1 MKKKLWMTFGPL
13 LVAFAVFL
21 FVLFGPSSL
30 FSKVSSETVEKSAT
44 SMNESVIQGLDIQ
57 KKALQ
62 EGNYLP
68 IYGSSE
74 LSRVDPFHPSVVSK
88 NTIRAIHHFY
98 LVAQVHN
105 H

>member
-44 SMNESVIQGLDIQ
+44 SMNESVIQG
-57 KKALQ
+57 
-62 EGNYLP
+62 
-68 IYGSSE
+68 
-74 LSRVDPFHPSVVSK
+74 
-88 NTIRAIHHFY
+88 
-98 LVAQVHN
+98 
-105 H
+105 

>member
-1 MKKKLWMTFGPL
+1 
-13 LVAFAVFL
+13 
-21 FVLFGPSSL
+21 
-30 FSKVSSETVEKSAT
+30 
-44 SMNESVIQGLDIQ
+44 MNESVIQGLDIQ

-88 NTIRAIHHFY
+88 NTIRAILHFY

>member
-57 KKALQ
+57 KKLYKKETIYQFMVLQ
-62 EGNYLP
+62 SFP
-68 IYGSSE
+68 AS
-74 LSRVDPFHPSVVSK
+74 
-88 NTIRAIHHFY
+88 THFI
-98 LVAQVHN
+98 LA
-105 H
+105 